1 MSNQGRRRMIF
12 QLREGKN
19 LVLIREDYSDP
30 LDFISCLC
38 LHTCEAEK
46 LRKRFFSPHVS
57 SVLQAYVSAHPT
69 ETLAEQLAILSK
81 LPLSKSEQKGL
92 LAIWP
97 SDVIHRCAD
106 CIGVA

>member
-1 MSNQGRRRMIF
+1 MIF

-38 LHTCEAEK
+38 LHTCESEK
-46 LRKRFFSPHVS
+46 LRKRFFSPIVS
-57 SVLQAYVSAHPT
+57 SLLNAFVNAHAS
-69 ETLAEQLAILSK
+69 ETLEQQKEVLSR
-81 LPLSKSEQKGL
+81 LPLSSHEQKGL

-97 SDVIHRCAD
+97 KDVIHRY
-106 CIGVA
+106 

>member
-1 MSNQGRRRMIF
+1 MIF

-46 LRKRFFSPHVS
+46 LRKRLFSPPVASLLHS
-57 SVLQAYVSAHPT
+57 YVVAHPK
-69 ETLAEQLAILSK
+69 ETLEQQRELLAR
-81 LPLSKSEQKGL
+81 LPLSKHEQEGL
-92 LAIWP
+92 RAIWP
-97 SDVIHRCAD
+97 TDVLHRC
-106 CIGVA
+106 V

>member
-1 MSNQGRRRMIF
+1 MIF

-46 LRKRFFSPHVS
+46 LRKRLFSPT
-57 SVLQAYVSAHPT
+57 VSALLHAFISAHVK
-69 ETLAEQLAILSK
+69 ETPEQQKELLAR
-81 LPLSKSEQKGL
+81 LPLSSHEQRGL
-92 LAIWP
+92 RAIWP
-97 SDVIHRCAD
+97 NDVLHRYMSVC
-106 CIGVA
+106 